1 MVDKLTSENVESFV
15 YDYPT
20 KHVQG
25 FLGSEIMTILEKY
38 EIDNDKFFTALG
50 VNTVMSIG
58 GQFITYHCDI
68 LKGLRCV
75 IENREQTFEEWD

>member
-1 MVDKLTSENVESFV
+1 MEKLTSENVEEFV

-25 FLGSEIMTILEKY
+25 FLGKEIMEILEKY
-38 EIDNDKFFTALG
+38 EIDNEKFFDALG
-50 VNTVMSIG
+50 VNTVMNIG
-58 GQFITYHCDI
+58 GQFITYHCDV

>member
-1 MVDKLTSENVESFV
+1 MEKLTSENVESFI

-20 KHVQG
+20 KHMQG
-25 FLGSEIMTILEKY
+25 FLGSEIMTILEKH
-38 EIDNDKFFTALG
+38 EIDKDKFFTALG
-50 VNTVMSIG
+50 VNTVMVIDG
-58 GQFITYHCDI
+58 KFVTYHCDI

>member
-1 MVDKLTSENVESFV
+1 MVDKLNSENVESFV

-25 FLGSEIMTILEKY
+25 FLGKEIMEILEKY
-38 EIDNDKFFTALG
+38 EIDNEKFFDALG

-58 GQFITYHCDI
+58 GQFITYHCDV

>member
-25 FLGSEIMTILEKY
+25 FLGSEIMTILENY
-38 EIDNDKFFTALG
+38 GIDNEKFFTALG
-50 VNTVMSIG
+50 VNTCMIIG
-58 GQFITYHCDI
+58 GQSITYHCDI

-75 IENREQTFEEWD
+75 LENREQTFEEWD

>member
-1 MVDKLTSENVESFV
+1 MEKLTSENVESFV

-25 FLGSEIMTILEKY
+25 FIGKEIMEILEKY
-38 EIDNDKFFTALG
+38 EIDNEKFFDALG
-50 VNTVMSIG
+50 VNTCMVIG
-58 GQFITYHCDI
+58 GETITYHCDI

>member
-25 FLGSEIMTILEKY
+25 FLASEIMTILEKY
-38 EIDNDKFFTALG
+38 GIDNDKFYDALG
-50 VNTVMSIG
+50 VNTCMMIG

-68 LKGLRCV
+68 LKGLLCV

>member
-25 FLGSEIMTILEKY
+25 FTGY
-38 EIDNDKFFTALG
+38 EIEDLSTP
-50 VNTVMSIG
+50 
-58 GQFITYHCDI
+58 
-68 LKGLRCV
+68 
-75 IENREQTFEEWD
+75 

>member
-1 MVDKLTSENVESFV
+1 MIEKLTSENVETFV

-38 EIDNDKFFTALG
+38 EIDNDKFFDALG
-50 VNTVMSIG
+50 VNTCMMIG

-68 LKGLRCV
+68 LKGLLCV
-75 IENREQTFEEWD
+75 IEDREQTFEEWD